1 MKKTILPA
9 LAMLIVA
16 AVMLSTASY
25 AWFAMN
31 PTVEANGMQVN
42 VKSESEFLLIKN
54 IGSVDGTVEASVFTS
69 ADTTATGSP
78 FVAVDALYP
87 AAHEAITVAQ
97 NFKDAANWFTG
108 EGTSATNGTLVEKEL
123 LSTKV
128 DAHNNDGLRDYVMRY
143 KYGVIL
149 SPGSAPADG
158 LWVTELAIT
167 DTNNGDSATNLA
179 PVKVVVTSDSHESAY
194 EEFAY
199 SATAQKGSVDLTGPG
214 ETSANK
220 VTDGAVVYIYV
231 YIYYDGENDAVTS
244 ANLANLAGATVT
256 FKLTTTDPSAN

>member
-54 IGSVDGTVEASVFTS
+54 IGSAEGTLEASAFTS

-87 AAHEAITVAQ
+87 AAHEEITEAQ
-97 NFKDAANWFTG
+97 NFKNATNWYTG
-108 EGTSATNGTLVEKEL
+108 EGTSATVGTLVAKEL
-123 LSTKV
+123 LSTK
-128 DAHNNDGLRDYVMRY
+128 DGGLNNYVMRY

-158 LWVTELAIT
+158 LWVTDLAIT

-179 PVKVVVTSDSHESAY
+179 PVKVVVTSDSATTAY

-199 SATAQKGSVDLTGPG
+199 SATAQKGSVDLTGAG
-214 ETSANK
+214 DTNANK

-231 YIYYDGENDAVTS
+231 YIYYDGNNNAVTS

-256 FKLTTTDPSAN
+256 FKLTTVDPNAD

>member
-9 LAMLIVA
+9 LAMLIIS

-54 IGSVDGTVEASVFTS
+54 IGSVDGVLETSAFTS
-69 ADTTATGSP
+69 DNTSATGSP
-78 FVAVDALYP
+78 FVSVDALYP
-87 AAHEAITVAQ
+87 AAHEEPLDSAQ
-97 NFKDAANWFTG
+97 DFKEAANWYTG
-108 EGTSATNGTLVEKEL
+108 EGTDANDGTLVAKEFL
-123 LSTKV
+123 NTKNGEL
-128 DAHNNDGLRDYVMRY
+128 NNYVMRY

-158 LWVTELAIT
+158 LWVTDLAIT

-179 PVKVVVTSDSHESAY
+179 PVKVVIACDSADTGF
-194 EEFAY
+194 EEFDY
-199 SATAQKGSVDLTGPG
+199 SNTLQDGTVDLTGAG
-214 ETSANK
+214 DTNANK

-231 YIYYDGENDAVTS
+231 YIYYDGNNDAVTS

-256 FKLTTTDPSAN
+256 FKLTTVDPSAN

>member
-54 IGSVDGTVEASVFTS
+54 IGSAEGIIETSAFTS
-69 ADTTATGSP
+69 SDTIATGSP
-78 FVAVDALYP
+78 FVTVDALYP
-87 AAHEAITVAQ
+87 AAHSTIESAQ
-97 NFKDAANWFTG
+97 DFKNAAKWYTG
-108 EGTSATNGTLVEKEL
+108 EGTSATDGTLVAEEL
-123 LSTKV
+123 LSTK
-128 DAHNNDGLRDYVMRY
+128 DGGLNNYVMRY

-158 LWVTELAIT
+158 LWVTDLAIT

-179 PVKVVVTSDSHESAY
+179 PVKVVVTSDSATTAF
-194 EEFAY
+194 EEFDY
-199 SATAQKGSVDLTGPG
+199 SATTQKGAVDLTGDG
-214 ETSANK
+214 DTNANK

-231 YIYYDGENDAVTS
+231 YIYYDGDNEAVTS

-256 FKLTTTDPSAN
+256 FKLTTVKPSAN